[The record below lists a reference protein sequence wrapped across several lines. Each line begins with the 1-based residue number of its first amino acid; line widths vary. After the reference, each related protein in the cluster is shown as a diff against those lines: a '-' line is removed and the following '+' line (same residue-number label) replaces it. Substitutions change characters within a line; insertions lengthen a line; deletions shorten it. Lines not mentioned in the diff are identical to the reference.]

1 MGDKLRLL
9 GNERPLYDVHFAL
22 DALCLANSPPPPP
35 MRVNAK
41 KKKGISKKERNHS
54 IYFVS
59 WLLKRGLLSLRIAS
73 FQCRKIIDD
82 KTMTLNVR
90 HERATCIYRRP
101 RSLYQL

>member
-1 MGDKLRLL
+1 MT
-9 GNERPLYDVHFAL
+9 
-22 DALCLANSPPPPP
+22 
-35 MRVNAK
+35 VNAK

-90 HERATCIYRRP
+90 HERATRICRRP